1 MRRLIVCCLF
11 ALGLA
16 GCFGQKSIEGEW
28 YTSWDREGACQG
40 PGPHEPWGVSA
51 AGAPLG
57 PCQGHAGRWLWVLY
71 VADWCSASGQQAGE
85 AAQAFRAFPDNVAR
99 AVVVTSG
106 REVFSPATAAD
117 VQRWAQRL
125 GLGLDRAVGEGGD
138 SARTVPQHLL
148 LGPDGRTAYR
158 YVGVLFAEEMQRI
171 LDDFQSGR
179 RIPDPR

>member
-1 MRRLIVCCLF
+1 VP
-11 ALGLA
+11 
-16 GCFGQKSIEGEW
+16 K
-28 YTSWDREGACQG
+28 
-40 PGPHEPWGVSA
+40 
-51 AGAPLG
+51 
-57 PCQGHAGRWLWVLY
+57 
-71 VADWCSASGQQAGE
+71 
-85 AAQAFRAFPDNVAR
+85 

-158 YVGVLFAEEMQRI
+158 YVGVLFAEDMQRI